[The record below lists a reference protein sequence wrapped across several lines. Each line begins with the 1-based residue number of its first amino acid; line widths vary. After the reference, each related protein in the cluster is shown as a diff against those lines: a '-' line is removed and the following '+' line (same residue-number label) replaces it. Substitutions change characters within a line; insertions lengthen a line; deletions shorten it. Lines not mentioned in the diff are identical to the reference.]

1 MRFVQKWGGGGAYKH
16 SSNNSGLRH
25 YFATLNA
32 EKQQDTHTNYKTE
45 YKKQTTATQLVLW
58 LLVFCVACV
67 FAMTPIFNSK
77 KSASLDAGQV
87 NDGAFTNAPW
97 VQVNTASKPL
107 FTGNNT
113 VDGEVLYDLLSYV
126 NSTTVWN
133 GVQKNNTTP
142 FEGSAYT
149 ALTCEDFGKLDSNTN
164 RNFAQLLVTL
174 YGDTIID
181 SNNKAVQWQVVY
193 RSMNDTSDVL
203 TLYMNDIYKTT
214 SMFDSTGSNN
224 EYLKSDTLRGFVSTG
239 TNSLQKQVS
248 TKYGTSYLVAPKDV
262 PSSWQSKNNQ
272 PDSDGSVSWCTNNGL
287 NNVEDLLWV
296 PSGYEV
302 LSVLKNKNTN
312 EWENENT
319 EVSWVWDVKDTEWNN
334 TEISKNDNLL
344 VWDMDAGVFME
355 CTTNGGRTGLWRMN
369 GYDRATNSETWLRS
383 GHPDSSGSYLSARTI
398 GPMGDGSGMRVDDSY
413 SVRVALHL
421 NLASLAEQQLC
432 KVSANSSFSSGTA
445 PTCALS
451 TDARDLH
458 EGEFNYKNYIVPN
471 NATTKGSATATF
483 TERNSTKIKSFIL
496 KTETSSK
503 TINVDSA
510 SGSGTA
516 SGVGDYSYTYSDGK
530 LSVTVSNLSAS
541 TEVVASD
548 VLTTNLNIVANNNSV
563 NSLLIL
569 TIMDGS
575 TSIAEYSCIS
585 GTISVS
591 VTLEQKKT
599 YKILATRPFGS
610 RLTVLL
616 NGATLAP
623 TNFACY
629 EISTGTNNAMNLS
642 FTLTGDGSWKNCVV
656 V

>member
-1 MRFVQKWGGGGAYKH
+1 MHKNGGGGAYKH

-58 LLVFCVACV
+58 LLVFFVGCV
-67 FAMTPIFNSK
+67 FTMTPIFNSK
-77 KSASLDAGQV
+77 KSAPLDAGQV
-87 NDGAFTNAPW
+87 DDGEFTNAPW
-97 VQVNTASKPL
+97 VQVGKQDDDTMKPL

-133 GVQKNNTTP
+133 GVQKNNTTTIS
-142 FEGSAYT
+142 GRTYT
-149 ALTCEDFGKLDSNTN
+149 ALTCEDFGKLDTSTKN
-164 RNFAQLLVTL
+164 AQLLITL
-174 YGDTIID
+174 FGDTIVNRS
-181 SNNKAVQWQVVY
+181 SNAVQWQAVY
-193 RSMNDTSDVL
+193 RSINDTSDVL

-214 SMFDSTGSNN
+214 SMFDSTSSNN
-224 EYLKSDTLRGFVSTG
+224 DYLGSDTLRGFVSTG
-239 TNSLQKQVS
+239 TTSLQSKVAS
-248 TKYGTSYLVAPKDV
+248 AYGTNYLVAPKDV
-262 PSSWQSKNNQ
+262 PSSWQSTTNQ
-272 PDSDGSVSWCTNNGL
+272 PNSDGKTSYSINNGL
-287 NNVEDLLWV
+287 DNVEDLLWI

-302 LSVLKNKNTN
+302 FAVG
-312 EWENENT
+312 T
-319 EVSWVWDVKDTEWNN
+319 EKEKGDLTRVSDVSDVEATLQVYNGGWK
-334 TEISKNDNLL
+334 
-344 VWDMDAGVFME
+344 E
-355 CTTNGGRTGLWRMN
+355 CTTNGRTGLWRMS
-369 GYDRATNSETWLRS
+369 GYDRAIGSWTWLRS
-383 GHPDSSGSYLSARTI
+383 GYSYDAYGYNLRGIDS
-398 GPMGDGSGMRVDDSY
+398 DGGY
-413 SVRVALHL
+413 SNDYPTYRGGVRVALHL
-421 NLASLAEQQLC
+421 NLFSLAGQQLC
-432 KVSANSSFSSGTA
+432 KVSASSSVSSGLA

-471 NATTKGSATATF
+471 NTTAKGSATATF

-496 KTETSSK
+496 KTATSSK

-510 SGSGTA
+510 SGNGTA
-516 SGVGDYSYTYSDGK
+516 SGIGNYSYTYSGGK
-530 LSVTVSNLSAS
+530 LAVTVSNLSAA
-541 TEVVASD
+541 TEIVASD
-548 VLTTNLNIVANNNSV
+548 EELILTTNLNIVANNNSV

-575 TSIAEYSCIS
+575 TGIAEYSCIS
-585 GTISVS
+585 GTISIS
-591 VTLEQKKT
+591 VALLQKKT

-616 NGATLAP
+616 DSETLAP

-629 EISTGTNNAMNLS
+629 EISTGTKNAMNLS
-642 FTLTGDGSWKNCVV
+642 FELTGDGSWKNCVV

>member
-1 MRFVQKWGGGGAYKH
+1 MHKNGGGGAYKH

-25 YFATLNA
+25 YYATLNA

-45 YKKQTTATQLVLW
+45 YKKQTTVTQLVLW
-58 LLVFCVACV
+58 LLVFCVGLV
-67 FAMTPIFNSK
+67 FAMAPIFNSK
-77 KSASLDAGQV
+77 KTAPLDAGQV
-87 NDGAFTNAPW
+87 NDGEFTNAPW
-97 VQVNTASKPL
+97 VQVGKQNDGTVKPL

-133 GVQKNNTTP
+133 GVQRNNTTP

-181 SNNKAVQWQVVY
+181 AKDKAVQWQVVY

-214 SMFDSTGSNN
+214 SMFDSTSSNN

-262 PSSWQSKNNQ
+262 PSSWQATTNQ
-272 PDSDGSVSWCTNNGL
+272 PNSDGSISWSINNGL
-287 NNVEDLLWV
+287 DNVDDLLWV

-302 LSVLKNKNTN
+302 FSVKNKTTN
-312 EWENENT
+312 EWENEYT
-319 EVSWVWDVKDTEWNN
+319 EESFVSDSNDKNAQLYSLDENYE
-334 TEISKNDNLL
+334 EI
-344 VWDMDAGVFME
+344 V
-355 CTTNGGRTGLWRMN
+355 CTTNGRTGLWRMN
-369 GYDRATNSETWLRS
+369 GYDRAINSLVWLRS
-383 GHPDSSGSYLSARTI
+383 GLWNDPGSACEVFSSGRCTNYYV
-398 GPMGDGSGMRVDDSY
+398 GDSDG
-413 SVRVALHL
+413 VRVALHL

-432 KVSANSSFSSGTA
+432 KVSANSSFSSGIA

-451 TDARDLH
+451 TEARDLQTTK
-458 EGEFNYKNYIVPN
+458 GEFNYKNYIVPN
-471 NATTKGSATATF
+471 NTTAKGSATATF

-496 KTETSSK
+496 KTATNSK

-516 SGVGDYSYTYSDGK
+516 SGVGNYSYTYSGDK
-530 LSVTVSNLSAS
+530 LLVTVSNLSAS
-541 TEVVASD
+541 TEIVAFG
-548 VLTTNLNIVANNNSV
+548 VLTTNLTIVANNNSV

-575 TSIAEYSCIS
+575 TSIAEYSCIT
-585 GTISVS
+585 GTISIS
-591 VTLEQKKT
+591 VDLEQKKT

-616 NGATLAP
+616 DGATLAP

-629 EISTGTNNAMNLS
+629 EISTGTQNAMNLS
-642 FTLTGDGSWKNCVV
+642 FELTGDGSWKNCVV